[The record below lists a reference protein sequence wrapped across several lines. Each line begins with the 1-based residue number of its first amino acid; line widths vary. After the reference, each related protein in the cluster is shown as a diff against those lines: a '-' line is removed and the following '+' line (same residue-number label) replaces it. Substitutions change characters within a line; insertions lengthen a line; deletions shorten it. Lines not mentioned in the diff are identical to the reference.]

1 MFVSIRGARRVAAV
15 GAAGLLVCAGSGVA
29 LGAATHKKPPKPSI
43 PKAGTS
49 WFSKK
54 PNVSISVLKPAKH
67 VSVFIS
73 CLDTGALGDSWEG
86 NLPLNK
92 GSFKLNKVVKIA
104 ASSTTSSGVKFGS
117 KRTHVFLTGTF
128 EKNKFVGAMQIT
140 GSLCAKGSYTATFN
154 KGGGS
159 GK

>member
-1 MFVSIRGARRVAAV
+1 LATVV
-15 GAAGLLVCAGSGVA
+15 GAGGVA
-29 LGAATHKKPPKPSI
+29 LGAGKKAPKPSV

-73 CLDTGALGDSWEG
+73 CLNTGALGDSWEG
-86 NLPLNK
+86 TLPLNK
-92 GSFKLNKVVKIA
+92 GSFKVNKIEKIS
-104 ASSTTSSGVKFGS
+104 ASSTTSKGVKFGT
-117 KRTHVFLTGTF
+117 KRAHVFLTGTF

-140 GSLCAKGSYTATFN
+140 GSTCAKGNYTAPFN

-159 GK
+159 GH